1 VKKILILVLVLT
13 MAIAAPTRAQFVVFD
28 PTNLAVALENLAELI
43 EQYTQ
48 MVQTY
53 RQIRAQYDHW
63 VWMAQRLS
71 PSSLARYRTLAN
83 TWRSLA
89 AGNTYNTLDT
99 WLSAVNTG
107 SDALAGYRRATQ
119 VLNTYGAAAGGMPV
133 DAWARAKARYGQA
146 ELLDAS
152 TAQGLETIGQIRLRA
167 ADALRATKALEDDAL
182 SGSDDLNTLIAV
194 LNKVSAAGV
203 LSIRTAQNANQLLV
217 SLLESQLV
225 EATRRREAEVAAIN
239 AHIVFQQDARRF
251 ASQFTG
257 GTTSAIVG
265 FRLP

>member
-1 VKKILILVLVLT
+1 MKKILILLLVLT

-71 PSSLARYRTLAN
+71 PSAFARYRTLAN

-89 AGNTYNTLDT
+89 AGNTYNTLDG

-107 SDALAGYRRATQ
+107 SDPLGGYRRATQ
-119 VLNTYGAAAGGMPV
+119 LLNTYGAAAGTMPA
-133 DAWARAKARYGQA
+133 DAWARAKARYGQV

-152 TAQGLETIGQIRLRA
+152 TAQGLETIGQMRLRA
-167 ADALRATKALEDDAL
+167 ADALRATKALEDDSL
-182 SGSDDLNTLIAV
+182 STSDDLNTMVAV
-194 LNKVSAAGV
+194 LNKISAAGV
-203 LSIRTAQNANQLLV
+203 LSIRTSQNANQLLI

-225 EATRRREAEVAAIN
+225 ETTRRREAEVSAIN
-239 AHIVFQQDARRF
+239 AHIAFQLDGRRF

-257 GTTSAIVG
+257 GTTSAILA

>member
-1 VKKILILVLVLT
+1 MKRLLVLLLVV
-13 MAIAAPTRAQFVVFD
+13 AFAVAAPARAQWVVFD

-48 MVQTY
+48 MVRTY
-53 RQIRAQYDHW
+53 QQIRAQYDHW

-71 PSSLARYRTLAN
+71 PSAFARYRTLAN

-89 AGNTYNTLDT
+89 AGNTYNTVDG
-99 WLSAVNTG
+99 WLGAVNTG
-107 SDALAGYRRATQ
+107 SDALGGYRRATQ
-119 VLNTYGAAAGGMPV
+119 RLHTYGAAAGVMPA
-133 DAWARAKARYGQA
+133 DAWARAKARYGQV

-152 TAQGLETIGQIRLRA
+152 TAQGLETIGQMRLRA

-182 SGSDDLNTLIAV
+182 SASDDLNTMVAV
-194 LNKVSAAGV
+194 LNKISAAGV
-203 LSIRTAQNANQLLV
+203 LSIRTSQNANQLLV

-225 EATRRREAEVAAIN
+225 EATRRRDAEVAAIN
-239 AHIVFQQDARRF
+239 AHIVFQQDAQRF

-257 GTTSAIVG
+257 GTTSAILG